1 MVASRQLEV
10 FSNLMFEKPTG
21 IEVLRSSNLLNG
33 LSEDEVSELAGV
45 SRLAMAEKGELI
57 WLDGSSVS
65 FFGVVGTGFVKMS
78 RTTAGGHEVT
88 TEIMGPGQVFGLLGV
103 IDGTGCPQTA
113 KAVCGTWYLKVPK
126 ASFLPIYRQNI
137 VLKEHL
143 IMRSTNRLRQAF
155 DMISHLSVGKVDQR
169 VAAVLLMLSNSFGED
184 QKGGIQLTVPLTRQD
199 ISEMAGTTVESTI
212 RVMSKWQKQGLITTN
227 NQYIF
232 LQDPHKLLLLTKG

>member
-1 MVASRQLEV
+1 
-10 FSNLMFEKPTG
+10 
-21 IEVLRSSNLLNG
+21 
-33 LSEDEVSELAGV
+33 
-45 SRLAMAEKGELI
+45 
-57 WLDGSSVS
+57 
-65 FFGVVGTGFVKMS
+65 
-78 RTTAGGHEVT
+78 
-88 TEIMGPGQVFGLLGV
+88 
-103 IDGTGCPQTA
+103 
-113 KAVCGTWYLKVPK
+113 
-126 ASFLPIYRQNI
+126 
-137 VLKEHL
+137 
-143 IMRSTNRLRQAF
+143 MRSTNRLRQAF